1 MVTDEKF
8 PTLHL
13 GSPTK
18 NYFSTGV
25 ADFRVKNQYMA
36 KGVRQKKSP
45 NWGGKPGHC
54 SLIYFYSTHLNPKGE
69 TKNTP
74 RKRT

>member
-36 KGVRQKKSP
+36 KGVRQEKITKLGRKARTLLSYLFLFNP
-45 NWGGKPGHC
+45 SKPQGR
-54 SLIYFYSTHLNPKGE
+54 N
-69 TKNTP
+69 
-74 RKRT
+74 